1 MGICIEGYGDRRM
14 SEAFRDGFGVYTL
27 LEHQAGVRVP
37 EIVKPDSRE
46 SYLACLTPKSLAEGV
61 WAQRGTVNHMAEH
74 QGPSVSSIPNKAAS
88 RSWDSRWDRNTK
100 QEAGESATAIFSLF
114 LCGEVAW

>member
-1 MGICIEGYGDRRM
+1 M

-37 EIVKPDSRE
+37 EIVKPDSRK
-46 SYLACLTPKSLAEGV
+46 SYLARLTPKSLAEGV

-74 QGPSVSSIPNKAAS
+74 QGLIGQ
-88 RSWDSRWDRNTK
+88 RDSQRGRVTRFGLPVGSK
-100 QEAGESATAIFSLF
+100 H
-114 LCGEVAW
+114 